1 MGRGLMAAA
10 LMAALAAAGCAYKA
24 EPVSTPAF
32 NVVTSFSQKVAGSWL
47 LYTNSEKLVDT
58 VKSSD
63 FACSAHTF
71 PLDFSQTFPTSVRDT
86 LKNVFEG
93 ITDVEDP
100 VPGDQV
106 RKRNARGMIVVRGE
120 TIQTRLRV
128 VPGFWSA
135 SIATEVEISASVTV
149 DGPGGRLFGKTVDGR
164 GKGDAPAGF
173 ACEGGATAIRIS
185 AEQAM
190 KELLRRLGEE
200 LGNAERLR
208 KS

>member
-1 MGRGLMAAA
+1 MMRIKIAVAVAACAA
-10 LMAALAAAGCAYKA
+10 LSSGCAYKA
-24 EPVSTPAF
+24 EPISTPAH
-32 NVVTSFSQKVAGSWL
+32 NVVTSFSNKVSGSWL
-47 LYTNSEKLVDT
+47 LYTNSERLT
-58 VKSSD
+58 ETAKSSD
-63 FACSAHTF
+63 FACSAHSF
-71 PLDFSQTFPTSVRDT
+71 PIDFTQSFPTSVRET
-86 LKNVFEG
+86 LKNVFAS

-106 RKRNARGMIVVRGE
+106 QRRGARGMIVVRGE

-135 SIATEVEISASVTV
+135 NITTEIEISASVTV
-149 DGPGGRLFGKTVDGR
+149 DGPGGRVFGKTVDGR
-164 GKGDAPAGF
+164 GKGDAPSGF
-173 ACEGGATAIRIS
+173 ACEGGSTSLKLA

-208 KS
+208 K